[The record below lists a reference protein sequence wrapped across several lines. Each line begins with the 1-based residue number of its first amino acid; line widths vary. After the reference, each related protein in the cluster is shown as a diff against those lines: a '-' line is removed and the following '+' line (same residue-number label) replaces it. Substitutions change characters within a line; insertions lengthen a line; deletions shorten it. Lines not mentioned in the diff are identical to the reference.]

1 MFQAQNQTLRIQQ
14 KPDREF
20 PGLLALLSY
29 RKETDVA
36 NKQIT
41 RGGGVVLS
49 NTHKIKQGKK
59 QKIGVRQDMYLR

>member
-41 RGGGVVLS
+41 RGVG
-49 NTHKIKQGKK
+49 
-59 QKIGVRQDMYLR
+59 

>member
-36 NKQIT
+36 NKQGD
-41 RGGGVVLS
+41 RDEGGLKGLWEARTVLFVPDS
-49 NTHKIKQGKK
+49 NAE
-59 QKIGVRQDMYLR
+59 